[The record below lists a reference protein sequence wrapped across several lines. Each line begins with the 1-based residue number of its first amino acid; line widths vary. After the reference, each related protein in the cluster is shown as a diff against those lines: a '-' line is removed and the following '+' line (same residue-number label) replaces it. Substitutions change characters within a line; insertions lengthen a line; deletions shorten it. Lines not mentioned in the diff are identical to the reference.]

1 VLKIKLMKTVLFIFS
16 AILLFANSLS
26 AQIDSIFD
34 QGVYRTFITRLPA
47 DYSTANEYPLVLNL
61 HGRTSSAAEQQ
72 ILTQFDGVAD
82 SEGFVVVYP
91 DGIDNTWTTIGNS
104 DSDFLSNLV
113 DTIRANY
120 SINNCL
126 FVTGFSRGGFMTYKF
141 ANTTSHNVTAIAVGS
156 GNMSNALQNSSASAP
171 QIPIMHFHG
180 TDDNLVS
187 YDGTFLISSV
197 ENTIQWWVD
206 HNNCNTTPVFSNI
219 TNSNL
224 TDGST
229 VEKYYYDGG
238 ASESEVTFFKV
249 INGGHTWSGA
259 IPIPV
264 FGSTNQDINQ
274 SEIIGEFFSEHCSK
288 STGINETPSENSL
301 SVYPNP
307 FISQLTINTNMNEEH
322 TMIIYNNL
330 SQPIIKETFEKTVTI
345 NTDHFPGGIYYY
357 EVRGGKGLL
366 NSGKVIK
373 N

>member
-1 VLKIKLMKTVLFIFS
+1 MLKIKQMKTALSIFS
-16 AILLFANSLS
+16 TILLFANSLS
-26 AQIDSIFD
+26 AQLDSIFD

-47 DYSTANEYPLVLNL
+47 GYSTANEYPLVLNL
-61 HGRTSSAAEQQ
+61 HGLSSSAAGQQ
-72 ILTQFDGVAD
+72 SLTQFDGVAD
-82 SEGFVVVYP
+82 TEGFVVVYP
-91 DGIDNTWTTIGNS
+91 DGIDNSWTTIGNS

-113 DTIRANY
+113 DTIHANY

-126 FVTGFSRGGFMTYKF
+126 FVTGMSQGGFMTYKF
-141 ANTTSHNVTAIAVGS
+141 ANTTSHDVTAIAVGS

-187 YDGTFLISSV
+187 YDGTLLISSV

-206 HNNCNTTPVFSNI
+206 HNNCNTSPILTVIP
-219 TNSNL
+219 NSNL
-224 TDGST
+224 ADNST

-238 ASESEVTFFKV
+238 SNESEVTFYKV

-259 IPIPV
+259 TPIPV
-264 FGSTNQDINQ
+264 FGNTNQDINQ
-274 SEIIGEFFSEHCSK
+274 SEIIGGFFSGFCSK

-307 FISQLTINTNMNEEH
+307 FISQLTINTNNHEEL
-322 TMIIYNNL
+322 TMIIYNNFWE
-330 SQPIIKETFEKTVTI
+330 PIIKEIFEKTVII

-357 EVRGGKGLL
+357 EVRDAKGLVK
-366 NSGKVIK
+366 SGKVIK

>member
-1 VLKIKLMKTVLFIFS
+1 MLKIKLMKTVLFIFS

-47 DYSTANEYPLVLNL
+47 GYSAANEYPLVLNL

-187 YDGTFLISSV
+187 YGGTFLISSV

-307 FISQLTINTNMNEEH
+307 FISQLTINTNNYEEL

-330 SQPIIKETFEKTVTI
+330 SQPFIKENFEKTVTI